1 MDRPILGVTLGSA
14 LALATTWSG
23 IAFAQ
28 PAAQP
33 PAPGTKAAPAPD
45 AKAPQ
50 KATSAPRAPGT
61 TLEAS
66 LRKMLSRPGGLK
78 SREVGRRAAATSYD
92 VKAKQ
97 KELEGAAAD
106 VDKALVGFFPRLTLT
121 ARYVRLSP
129 ITQPS
134 FGPSQGNLV
143 ATTAGEGPL
152 PPGAPLFGVPASA
165 FSFPV
170 ILNQYTLQANLTV
183 PLSDYLLRT
192 SQSYASASH
201 SKRAAEL
208 SARATR
214 LEAALGGKLTYY
226 AWVRARL
233 QQAVAA
239 QALEQA
245 RAHVRVARIAFG
257 AERVSKADVLSA
269 ESQLAR
275 AELLLARARNM
286 SSMAEDQ
293 VRTVM
298 HDTSSK
304 HYRIGENLMAQG
316 RPAPRAF
323 APLYAEALRKR
334 LEIRALD
341 ETAWSLKEQSRV
353 ANAGNYPRLDAFGN
367 AYYQNPNP
375 RYIPQAAKWHASWD
389 VGVQLTWTPN
399 DIGTSTAGKRAIDA
413 QRARIEAQKE
423 ALKDALRREVMQAYQ
438 AARDAQTGAR
448 TTERSLAAAEEA
460 YRVRYELF
468 HYGRAT
474 STELLDAETDLLR
487 ARLEMIN
494 ARVDL
499 RTARARLDHA
509 TGRDVGGL
517 ESR

>member
-1 MDRPILGVTLGSA
+1 MHRQILATLGGTLVLGATWPSA
-14 LALATTWSG
+14 ASAQTRAPAAAG
-23 IAFAQ
+23 QPAVAQ
-28 PAAQP
+28 PQ
-33 PAPGTKAAPAPD
+33 PD
-45 AKAPQ
+45 AAL
-50 KATSAPRAPGT
+50 APGT

-66 LRKMLSRPGGLK
+66 LKKMLARPGGLT

-97 KELEGAAAD
+97 KQLEGAAAD

-129 ITQPS
+129 ITAPS
-134 FGPSQGNLV
+134 FGPSHGHLV
-143 ATTAGEGPL
+143 GTTAGEGPL
-152 PPGAPLFGVPASA
+152 PPGAPLFGVSSSA
-165 FSFPV
+165 LSFPV
-170 ILNQYTLQANLTV
+170 ILNQYTLQANLTI

-192 SQSYASASH
+192 SQSYAAASH
-201 SKRAAEL
+201 SRRAAEL
-208 SARATR
+208 NARAAR
-214 LEAALGGKLTYY
+214 LEAALRGKLTYY
-226 AWVRARL
+226 AWVRASL

-245 RAHVRVARIAFG
+245 RAHVRAARVAFDAQ
-257 AERVSKADVLSA
+257 RVSKADVLAA

-286 SSMAEDQ
+286 TSLSEDQ
-293 VRTVM
+293 VRTAM
-298 HDTSSK
+298 HDRASK
-304 HYRIGENLMAQG
+304 RYRIGENLMSPV

-323 APLYAEALRKR
+323 EPLYNEALAKR

-353 ANAGNYPRLDAFGN
+353 ASAGNYPRLDAFGD

-375 RYIPQAAKWHASWD
+375 RYVPQEDKWHATWD

-399 DIGTSTAGKRAIDA
+399 DIGTARAGRRALDA
-413 QRARIEAQKE
+413 QRARVEAQKE

-438 AARDAQTGAR
+438 DARDAQTGAR

-499 RTARARLDHA
+499 RTAQAKLDHA
-509 TGRDVGGL
+509 TGRDVGTV
-517 ESR
+517 SQKP